1 MDATEATALS
11 NALQFVE
18 EEQRQYKTQIFKFQQ
33 QLEQLQ
39 GSLWTLGD
47 RVNTLEGAITTVMA
61 HGSRVAR
68 LEEDLR
74 QAREFVEH
82 FQSELEARHQQETA
96 GERLIQTELERERQ
110 ARTELLQKLDD
121 LERNQA
127 GTLEKLQ
134 TIEEVGRR
142 RQEELYQLERSLEP
156 LRVRDD
162 QLSQQIPGAH
172 EALKRQAQE
181 LAEVQQEQKSLQAQ
195 DEVVQGR
202 VQHLADQVRRL
213 ESEESLRDLE
223 QRLTAMLSEQNELH
237 RAERQRL
244 ERSSVELHMSYEQYR
259 SIVDDLQQQMLQLQG
274 KAQAVTQY
282 LEQVREQF
290 WELRSALG
298 EQFTK
303 IVANEEQH
311 RRRQIAELEQQIK
324 DLRAWNPETPRS

>member
-39 GSLWTLGD
+39 GTLWTLGD
-47 RVNTLEGAITTVMA
+47 RVNTLEGAIATVMA

-74 QAREFVEH
+74 QTREFVEH
-82 FQSELEARHQQETA
+82 FQSEFEARHQQETT

-142 RQEELYQLERSLEP
+142 RQEELHQLERSLEP
-156 LRVRDD
+156 FRVRDD
-162 QLSQQIPGAH
+162 QLSQQIAGSY
-172 EALKRQAQE
+172 EAQKRQAQE
-181 LAEVQQEQKSLQAQ
+181 LAELQQEQKSLQAQ

-213 ESEESLRDLE
+213 ESEESLQNLE
-223 QRLTAMLSEQNELH
+223 QRLTAMLVEQNELH

-244 ERSSVELHMSYEQYR
+244 ERTSVELQMSYEQYR
-259 SIVDDLQQQMLQLQG
+259 SMVDDLQQQMLQLQG

-290 WELRSALG
+290 WELRNALG

-303 IVANEEQH
+303 IVAAEEQH
-311 RRRQIAELEQQIK
+311 RRRQITELEQQIK
-324 DLRAWNPETPRS
+324 DLRVWNPETPRS

>member
-11 NALQFVE
+11 NALQFLE

-39 GSLWTLGD
+39 GTLWTLGD
-47 RVNTLEGAITTVMA
+47 RVNTLEGAIATVMA

-74 QAREFVEH
+74 QTREFVEH
-82 FQSELEARHQQETA
+82 FQSEFETRHQQETA

-121 LERNQA
+121 LEQNQA
-127 GTLEKLQ
+127 GMLEKVQ
-134 TIEEVGRR
+134 IMEEIGRR
-142 RQEELYQLERSLEP
+142 RQEELHQLERSLEP

-162 QLSQQIPGAH
+162 QLSQQIAGSY
-172 EALKRQAQE
+172 EAQKRQAQE
-181 LAEVQQEQKSLQAQ
+181 LAELQQEQKSLQAQ

-213 ESEESLRDLE
+213 ESEDSLQNLE
-223 QRLTAMLSEQNELH
+223 QRLTAMLVEQNELH

-244 ERSSVELHMSYEQYR
+244 ERTSVELQMSYEQYR
-259 SIVDDLQQQMLQLQG
+259 SMVDDLQQQMLQLQG

-290 WELRSALG
+290 WELRNALG

-303 IVANEEQH
+303 IVAAEEQH
-311 RRRQIAELEQQIK
+311 RRRQITELEQQIK
-324 DLRAWNPETPRS
+324 DLRVWNPETPRS

>member
-39 GSLWTLGD
+39 GTLWTLGD
-47 RVNTLEGAITTVMA
+47 RVNTLEGAIATVMA
-61 HGSRVAR
+61 HGSRGAR
-68 LEEDLR
+68 LEEDLP
-74 QAREFVEH
+74 QTREFMEH
-82 FQSELEARHQQETA
+82 FQPGFEAPHQQETA

-121 LERNQA
+121 LERGQA

-142 RQEELYQLERSLEP
+142 RQEELHQLERSLEP
-156 LRVRDD
+156 FRVRDD
-162 QLSQQIPGAH
+162 QLSQQIAGSY

-213 ESEESLRDLE
+213 ESEESLRNLE
-223 QRLTAMLSEQNELH
+223 QRLTAMLVEQNELH

-244 ERSSVELHMSYEQYR
+244 ERTSVELQMSYEQYR
-259 SIVDDLQQQMLQLQG
+259 SMVDDLQQQMLQLQG
-274 KAQAVTQY
+274 KAQAD
-282 LEQVREQF
+282 R
-290 WELRSALG
+290 
-298 EQFTK
+298 
-303 IVANEEQH
+303 
-311 RRRQIAELEQQIK
+311 
-324 DLRAWNPETPRS
+324 